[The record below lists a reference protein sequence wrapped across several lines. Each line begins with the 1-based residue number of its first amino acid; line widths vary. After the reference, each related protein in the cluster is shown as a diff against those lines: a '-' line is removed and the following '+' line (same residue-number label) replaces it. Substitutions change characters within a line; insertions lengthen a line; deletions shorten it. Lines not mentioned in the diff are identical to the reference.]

1 MRLEFLMKKLVATL
15 SLKIHFSIECRKI
28 KYPFIFYV
36 LYIRADFLSFGINF
50 NRGALYHGESE
61 TGLSD
66 RDKRDVSVEEDSA
79 SQTSAACIIRYSTE
93 LDDWT
98 LRSRNFLPEIFR
110 SDEKETPEFGDVERK
125 ISKRESYRTENN
137 DDDKFLHDATLFL
150 NVLRAS
156 GSEKIC
162 TAAGHS

>member
-1 MRLEFLMKKLVATL
+1 MYDRV
-15 SLKIHFSIECRKI
+15 
-28 KYPFIFYV
+28 
-36 LYIRADFLSFGINF
+36 
-50 NRGALYHGESE
+50 SE

-66 RDKRDVSVEEDSA
+66 RDERDASVEEDTA
-79 SQTSAACIIRYSTE
+79 SQTSAARIIRYSTE
-93 LDDWT
+93 LHDWT

-110 SDEKETPEFGDVERK
+110 SDEKETPEFGDVERE

-150 NVLRAS
+150 NVLRPS
-156 GSEKIC
+156 GSEKIR

>member
-1 MRLEFLMKKLVATL
+1 MYDRV
-15 SLKIHFSIECRKI
+15 
-28 KYPFIFYV
+28 
-36 LYIRADFLSFGINF
+36 
-50 NRGALYHGESE
+50 SE

-66 RDKRDVSVEEDSA
+66 RDERDASVEEDTA

-93 LDDWT
+93 LHDWT

-110 SDEKETPEFGDVERK
+110 SDEKETPEFGDVERE

-150 NVLRAS
+150 NVLRPS
-156 GSEKIC
+156 GSEKIR